1 MCLFIY
7 LFMSLDSLLWN
18 GALSIGRF
26 PYAFICV
33 WMGLLLLCSDA
44 ILITIIF
51 LDCGI
56 CIHAKACSCRIH
68 L

>member
-1 MCLFIY
+1 MARFQLNWKI
-7 LFMSLDSLLWN
+7 
-18 GALSIGRF
+18 SIC
-26 PYAFICV
+26 IH
-33 WMGLLLLCSDA
+33 LCMDGSTSDA

-51 LDCGI
+51 LDFGI